1 MTTESSV
8 FGEGIG
14 GALAASFVAG
24 ALATGLGGATALL
37 VPSLTES
44 RRAALMGFS
53 AGVMLG
59 ASFLALL
66 LPAIAIEVSRGVAH
80 HGLVLPMTGLLAG
93 ALVIALLDRYAPH
106 EHFLRGREG
115 PASATL
121 ARTWLFVIAIA
132 LHNVPEGLAVGV
144 GVASGDASLAEGVTW
159 SIGLQNAPEGLIVA
173 VALLAEGYSR
183 ARALWYAALSGLV
196 EPVGAAI
203 GYAAASAAN
212 SALPFALAF
221 AGGAMIYVV
230 SGEVIPESHR
240 GTGAKAATWGTVI
253 GCATA
258 LVLDSLA

>member
-1 MTTESSV
+1 MVDGLTS
-8 FGEGIG
+8 GGLG

-24 ALATGLGGATALL
+24 GLATALGGAVALL
-37 VPSLTES
+37 VPTLTEK
-44 RRAALMGFS
+44 RRAALTGFS

-66 LPAIAIEVSRGVAH
+66 LPAIAIEAARGGALN
-80 HGLVLPMTGLLAG
+80 GLVLPMIGLVAG
-93 ALVIALLDRYAPH
+93 AFAIALLDHFAPH
-106 EHFLRGREG
+106 EHFLGGREG
-115 PASATL
+115 PTSPTL

-132 LHNVPEGLAVGV
+132 LHNLPEGLAVGV
-144 GVASGDASLAEGVTW
+144 GVASGDTALADGVTL

-196 EPVGAAI
+196 EPIGAAV
-203 GYAAASAAN
+203 GFGAASAADA
-212 SALPFALAF
+212 ALPLALAF

-240 GTGAKAATWGTVI
+240 GNGAKAATWGTVF
-253 GCATA
+253 GCGVAI
-258 LVLDSLA
+258 VLDRAFG

>member
-1 MTTESSV
+1 MTAADLV
-8 FGEGIG
+8 GEGIG
-14 GALAASFVAG
+14 AALAASFVAG
-24 ALATGLGGATALL
+24 GVATGLGGACAL
-37 VPSLTES
+37 VFPRLTER
-44 RRAALMGFS
+44 RRAALTGFS

-59 ASFLALL
+59 AAFLALL
-66 LPAIAIEVSRGVAH
+66 LPAIAIETQRGVAH
-80 HGLVLPMTGLLAG
+80 RGLVLPIAGLIAG
-93 ALVIALLDRYAPH
+93 ALAIALLDSFAPH

-115 PASATL
+115 PASPTL

-183 ARALWYAALSGLV
+183 ARALGYAALSGLV
-196 EPVGAAI
+196 EPIGAAI
-203 GYAAASAAN
+203 GYAAASATSA
-212 SALPFALAF
+212 ALPFALAF

-240 GTGAKAATWGTVI
+240 GAGAKSATWGTVV

-258 LVLDSLA
+258 LVLDALA